1 MNNDLLTLAKRA
13 ARDTGQII
21 LAALDQPRDPDFK
34 GQSDLVT
41 ETDRQAE
48 EIIISLINNAFPDH
62 AILAEESG
70 SHGNESEYQWVI
82 DPLDGTTNFVHGYP
96 SFAVSIACL
105 INSIPEVAVVLELPA
120 NHLFTATHG
129 GGAFVDGVPICVSK
143 NTQLNH
149 SLLVTGFGYEH
160 GEKWEANMSLF
171 KLFTDKTQGVRR
183 LGAAAIDLC
192 HVACGIVDGFWEFD
206 LHPWDTAAGILIVS
220 ESGGKVSQMD
230 GNQYN
235 IHKNHILATNG
246 EIHKEMLAFT
256 KPVVK
261 SLNG

>member
-1 MNNDLLTLAKRA
+1 MNNDLLTLAKRV
-13 ARDTGQII
+13 ARDTGKII
-21 LAALDQPRDPDFK
+21 LAALDRPRNPDFK
-34 GQSDLVT
+34 GETDLVT
-41 ETDRQAE
+41 ETDRVAE
-48 EIIISLINNAFPDH
+48 EIIISLINYAFPDH
-62 AILAEESG
+62 DILAEESG
-70 SHGNESEYQWVI
+70 SHGNKSEYQWVI

-105 INSIPEVAVVLELPA
+105 KNRIPEVAVVLELPA
-120 NHLFTATHG
+120 NHLFTATQG
-129 GGAFVDGVPICVSK
+129 GGAFADGIPICVSK
-143 NTQLNH
+143 NTQLKR

-183 LGAAAIDLC
+183 LGAAAVDLC
-192 HVACGIVDGFWEFD
+192 HVACGMVDGFWEFD

-220 ESGGKVSQMD
+220 ESGGQVSQMD

-246 EIHKEMLAFT
+246 EIHEEMLAFT
-256 KPVVK
+256 KPVLE

>member
-1 MNNDLLTLAKRA
+1 M
-13 ARDTGQII
+13 
-21 LAALDQPRDPDFK
+21 
-34 GQSDLVT
+34 
-41 ETDRQAE
+41 
-48 EIIISLINNAFPDH
+48 
-62 AILAEESG
+62 
-70 SHGNESEYQWVI
+70 I

-105 INSIPEVAVVLELPA
+105 INSVPEVAVVLELPA
-120 NHLFTATHG
+120 NHLFTAIRG

-143 NTQLNH
+143 NTEMNR

-256 KPVVK
+256 KPVVD
-261 SLNG
+261 SLYG